1 MDLRNRLS
9 EYLIEFIII
18 VLGITLS
25 FILNEWRNN
34 RDNRAAEI
42 EALQAIH
49 ADLIA
54 DSTTVGK
61 EIKLSNSYEKYYG
74 YFLQNIKN
82 KNAKQDSIV
91 QALNVFGNYT
101 TFEIRNVNF
110 QQLQATGQLRLI
122 SNKKI
127 LTQIVNLYANE
138 YENIKEYVHIDRVMV
153 LEQIL
158 PFLIK
163 ESNLS
168 LYKLYARKDILKL
181 KEYKNLLNDKA
192 FQNLFLMNQV
202 FKFQTIQRYVA
213 LKKLIGEVIKAIE
226 AELNKLQ

>member
-1 MDLRNRLS
+1 MGIRNRLP

-25 FILNEWRNN
+25 FMLNEWRNN

-49 ADLIA
+49 ADLVA
-54 DSTTVGK
+54 DSTTVDK
-61 EIKLSNSYEKYYG
+61 EIKILNSYVKYYG

-101 TFEIRNVNF
+101 TFEIRNVSF

-122 SNKKI
+122 SNKK
-127 LTQIVNLYANE
+127 
-138 YENIKEYVHIDRVMV
+138 
-153 LEQIL
+153 
-158 PFLIK
+158 
-163 ESNLS
+163 
-168 LYKLYARKDILKL
+168 
-181 KEYKNLLNDKA
+181 LLN
-192 FQNLFLMNQV
+192 Q
-202 FKFQTIQRYVA
+202 I
-213 LKKLIGEVIKAIE
+213 IE
-226 AELNKLQ
+226 GFA